1 MADRESLTHTFM
13 RDHPPEA
20 ARALEAVPPAGVAA
34 LLVRTPVRLGAPVL
48 AAMLPATAVRT
59 LEALADER
67 AMELLGALP
76 VQPAA
81 LLLRQ
86 VGEPRRARLI
96 AGMPT
101 ASAVASV
108 VLLGYPADSAGAWA
122 NPQVVALPPAATA
135 GEALE
140 RARRGQ
146 DDVAQVFVVESD
158 QRLIGRVGL
167 PELVRAADTVA
178 LESLM
183 SRPGD
188 VVAAQTTLEGALAHP
203 GWLRH
208 SALPVVESGDR
219 LLGVLTRDAL
229 ARAVGSRQR
238 ERAGAASRVFT
249 GGLAH
254 GWWSAISGGLAA
266 AIALLPSVPPVA
278 GGGDGR

>member
-13 RDHPPEA
+13 RDHPAEA
-20 ARALEAVPPAGVAA
+20 ARALESVPPADVAA

-48 AAMLPATAVRT
+48 AAMLPTTAVRT

-67 AMELLGALP
+67 ATELLGALP

-108 VLLGYPADSAGAWA
+108 LLLGYPVDSAGAWA
-122 NPQVVALPPAATA
+122 NPRVVALPPTATV

-140 RARRGQ
+140 HARRGQ
-146 DDVAQVFVVESD
+146 DDVAQVFVVD
-158 QRLIGRVGL
+158 ADRRLIGRVGL
-167 PELVRAADTVA
+167 PELVRASDTVA
-178 LESLM
+178 LESLVTG
-183 SRPGD
+183 SDD
-188 VVAAQTTLEGALAHP
+188 VIAAQTTLDGTLAHP
-203 GWLRH
+203 GWLRR
-208 SALPVVESGDR
+208 SVLPVVESGDR
-219 LLGVLTRDAL
+219 LLGVLTRDGL
-229 ARAVGSRQR
+229 ARAIGSRER
-238 ERAGAASRVFT
+238 ERAGAATGVLT
-249 GGLAH
+249 GGLAR

-278 GGGDGR
+278 GSDHGR